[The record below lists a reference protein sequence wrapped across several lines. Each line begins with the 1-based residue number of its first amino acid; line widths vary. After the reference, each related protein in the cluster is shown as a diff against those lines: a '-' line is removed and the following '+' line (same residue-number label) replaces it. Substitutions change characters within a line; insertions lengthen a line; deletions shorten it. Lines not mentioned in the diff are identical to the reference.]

1 MQKYFI
7 LGFVGIILI
16 GLCFTS
22 APYQLL
28 TSRTVDNVLIKDK
41 QVTTETDKKTN
52 KVISTYLIFTDQGVY
67 RNDDSFWHFKYNSSD
82 VYGLL
87 DKDKHY
93 DIKVYG
99 WRIPILS
106 MYPNIVKA
114 TEVKQGEKK

>member
-106 MYPNIVKA
+106 MYPNSVKA

>member
-1 MQKYFI
+1 MRKYLIIGAIGVI
-7 LGFVGIILI
+7 LL

-22 APYQLL
+22 APYQIL
-28 TSRTVDNVLIKDK
+28 TSRTIDNVLIKDK
-41 QVTTETDKKTN
+41 QITAATDKKTGL
-52 KVISTYLIFTDQGVY
+52 VGSTYMIYTDNGVF
-67 RNDDSFWHFKYNSSD
+67 RNDDSFWHLKYNSSD

-87 DKDKHY
+87 DKGKYY

-114 TEVKQGEKK
+114 TPVKQGEKK